1 MTEWLVNLN
10 RQEEGESELSRIPLF
25 SEIEG
30 RTGKVKSGVLD
41 RATTNIQQKQVWPQ
55 QNLGEDWAD
64 EDVEFKQIRFKHL
77 VAGETRTIKTCTD
90 PAQILGQLRLL
101 RRIAYLKLR
110 GYEWQLIRKMYAAIL
125 TSIETKEYSWKSN
138 FDRFETILY
147 RKTMI
152 EHKGQQGETRHM
164 DRDQGARKRFCRD
177 YNKAE
182 GCPKN
187 SPQPA

>member
-64 EDVEFKQIRFKHL
+64 E
-77 VAGETRTIKTCTD
+77 
-90 PAQILGQLRLL
+90 
-101 RRIAYLKLR
+101 
-110 GYEWQLIRKMYAAIL
+110 
-125 TSIETKEYSWKSN
+125 
-138 FDRFETILY
+138 
-147 RKTMI
+147 
-152 EHKGQQGETRHM
+152 
-164 DRDQGARKRFCRD
+164 
-177 YNKAE
+177 
-182 GCPKN
+182 
-187 SPQPA
+187 